1 MCLLYG
7 KDVLSFELRQKLMH
21 QALIEM
27 NAQLQNRDYAL
38 NFGNTSMMGLP
49 KDPIRIDEK
58 IVDIV
63 LLRLAEN
70 DCKFEKHRVT

>member
-1 MCLLYG
+1 
-7 KDVLSFELRQKLMH
+7 
-21 QALIEM
+21 
-27 NAQLQNRDYAL
+27 
-38 NFGNTSMMGLP
+38 MMGLP